1 MLFVTRFSLL
11 TDKQFIIMATFETAK
26 IFSMDTSIE
35 YTSGGVISKLIT
47 HNKGGN
53 VTLFSFDK
61 GQSLAEH
68 SASFDALVQVIDG
81 EVEITLDGKPHN
93 LKKGDCIIMPANVP
107 HALQA
112 VESFKMILTMI
123 KD

>member
-1 MLFVTRFSLL
+1 
-11 TDKQFIIMATFETAK
+11 MATFDTSK
-26 IFSMDTSIE
+26 IFSMDGSIE
-35 YTSGGVISKLIT
+35 YTSGGVVSKLIV
-47 HNKGGN
+47 NSKGGN

-61 GQSLAEH
+61 GQGLTEH
-68 SASFDALVQVIDG
+68 SASYDALVQVIDG
-81 EVEITLDGKPHN
+81 EVEIKIDGNPYH
-93 LKKGDCIIMPANVP
+93 LKQGDCIIMPANVP

>member
-1 MLFVTRFSLL
+1 
-11 TDKQFIIMATFETAK
+11 MATFDTSR
-26 IFSMDTSIE
+26 IFSMDKSIE
-35 YTSGGVISKLIT
+35 YTSGGVVSKLVV
-47 HNKGGN
+47 NSKGGN

-61 GQSLAEH
+61 GQGLTEH
-68 SASFDALVQVIDG
+68 SAAFDALVQVIDG
-81 EVEITLDGKPHN
+81 EVEITLDGKLHN

>member
-1 MLFVTRFSLL
+1 
-11 TDKQFIIMATFETAK
+11 MATFDTSR
-26 IFSMDTSIE
+26 IFSMDKSIE
-35 YTSGGVISKLIT
+35 YTSGGVVSKLVVN
-47 HNKGGN
+47 NKGGN

-61 GQSLAEH
+61 GQGLTEH
-68 SASFDALVQVIDG
+68 SAAFDALVQVIDG
-81 EVEITLDGKPHN
+81 EVEITLDGKLHN

>member
-1 MLFVTRFSLL
+1 
-11 TDKQFIIMATFETAK
+11 MATFDTAK
-26 IFSMDTSIE
+26 IFSMDKSIE
-35 YTSGGVISKLIT
+35 YTAGGVVSKLIT
-47 HNKGGN
+47 NSKGGN

-68 SASFDALVQVIDG
+68 SAAYDALVQVIDG
-81 EVEITLDGKPHN
+81 EVEITLDGNLHN

>member
-1 MLFVTRFSLL
+1 
-11 TDKQFIIMATFETAK
+11 MATFDTSR
-26 IFSMDTSIE
+26 IFSMDKSIE
-35 YTSGGVISKLIT
+35 YTSGGVVSKLVV
-47 HNKGGN
+47 NSKGKN

-61 GQSLAEH
+61 GQGLTEH
-68 SASFDALVQVIDG
+68 SAAFDALVQVIDG
-81 EVEITLDGKPHN
+81 EVEITMDGKLHN